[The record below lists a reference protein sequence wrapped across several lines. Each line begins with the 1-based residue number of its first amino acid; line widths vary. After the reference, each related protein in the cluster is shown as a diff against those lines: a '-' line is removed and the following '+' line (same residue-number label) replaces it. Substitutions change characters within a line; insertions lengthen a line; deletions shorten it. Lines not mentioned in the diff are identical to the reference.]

1 MEVGAPP
8 KDARINSDV
17 VDDRG
22 GRDRAGRTC
31 GAKFEIGWVI
41 VRECGGDMRGDD
53 ELKEKELGGERAG
66 GW

>member
-1 MEVGAPP
+1 VEVGAPP

-31 GAKFEIGWVI
+31 GAEGEIGWVGDAQGS
-41 VRECGGDMRGDD
+41 ECGGDMR
-53 ELKEKELGGERAG
+53 ELKEKDLGGERAG
-66 GW
+66 G